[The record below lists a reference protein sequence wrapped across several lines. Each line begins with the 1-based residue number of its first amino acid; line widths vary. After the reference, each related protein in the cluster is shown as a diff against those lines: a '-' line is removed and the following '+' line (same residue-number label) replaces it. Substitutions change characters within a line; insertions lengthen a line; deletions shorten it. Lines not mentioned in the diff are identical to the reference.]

1 MKKIIGLPS
10 RKTLTTPPL
19 FQMRRGKIAK
29 QVKVVILGLVG
40 ETGSG
45 KDTVCQYLKKILKE
59 PVFCFRFSDPLSET
73 LKIFFD
79 EIKKEDQQWLG
90 KILRQRFGDDILAK
104 AISKRIKNIK
114 KGIVI
119 LNGIRYWQEYE
130 MIKKLGG
137 KIVYIT
143 ADQKLRWLRLR
154 KRGEKKDDFSSFKKF
169 LEKEKAKTEI
179 LIPKI
184 GKKADLKIENNGSFN
199 SFYQEIKKVLEK
211 LKIK

>member
-1 MKKIIGLPS
+1 MTKFIIGL
-10 RKTLTTPPL
+10 T
-19 FQMRRGKIAK
+19 
-29 QVKVVILGLVG
+29 G

-45 KDTVCQYLKKILKE
+45 KDTFCQYIQKTVKK

-79 EIKKEDQQWLG
+79 EVKKEDQQWLG

-114 KGIVI
+114 RGVVI
-119 LNGIRYWQEYE
+119 LNGIRYWEEYE

-137 KIVYIT
+137 KIFYLT
-143 ADQKLRWLRLR
+143 ADQKLRWQRLR

-169 LEKEKAKTEI
+169 LEREKAKTEI
-179 LIPKI
+179 LIPQI
-184 GKKADLKIENNGSFN
+184 GKRADFKIENNSSKRN
-199 SFYQEIKKVLEK
+199 FYQEIKKIITK
-211 LKIK
+211 LI